1 MDTSLKRNHYT
12 MTFATNNDALCE
24 FARNAGK
31 ECPHVA
37 WLLHDSDTWVQN
49 PFYNGIPVAHPEY
62 DN

>member
-1 MDTSLKRNHYT
+1 MA
-12 MTFATNNDALCE
+12 FATNNDALCE